1 MILKRDQ
8 LFRVVCSI
16 LTPTT
21 GGKAKI
27 GTGSFI
33 IYSPFLLRRAF
44 HKNTGGLHDPQS

>member
-21 GGKAKI
+21 SFQLKLYISRKEIIAFPLGKVA
-27 GTGSFI
+27 GERLTDEVFC
-33 IYSPFLLRRAF
+33 A
-44 HKNTGGLHDPQS
+44 